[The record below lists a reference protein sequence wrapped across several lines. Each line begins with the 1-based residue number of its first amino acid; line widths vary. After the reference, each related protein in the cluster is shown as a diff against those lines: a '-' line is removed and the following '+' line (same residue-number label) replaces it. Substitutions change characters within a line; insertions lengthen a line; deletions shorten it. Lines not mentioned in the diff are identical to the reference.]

1 MKDVLCVEAEL
12 FCFLMETQFWA
23 ADDYGIDVE
32 FCLEVWIKVS
42 IDPEIFLFLFLGQ
55 GFVVL

>member
-12 FCFLMETQFWA
+12 FYFLMATQFWA

-32 FCLEVWIKVS
+32 LKF
-42 IDPEIFLFLFLGQ
+42 P
-55 GFVVL
+55 